1 VTLNL
6 SDTRHGE
13 AWDRY
18 LTEDDNEW
26 TGSGGDY
33 TCDFGGSGSTG
44 EVYVRLVT
52 IRIDFV

>member
-13 AWDRY
+13 AWERY

-26 TGSGGDY
+26 TESGGDY
-33 TCDFGGSGSTG
+33 TCDFGGSDGQ
-44 EVYVRLVT
+44 VYVRLVT